1 MTEYSE
7 DTYLLCRA
15 VLSASWQ
22 SLMNAFDNKDNEWE
36 ANRHFAQADKLE
48 QKFKSQFGHH
58 PLTWI
63 ELYEKSRIHSD

>member
-1 MTEYSE
+1 MDDE
-7 DTYLLCRA
+7 TYMLAKA
-15 VLSASWQ
+15 VLSASFT
-22 SLMNAFDNKDNEWE
+22 SLMNALNNEGNDWE